1 MKNLTNI
8 LQMINFLTKTLN
20 IINKPYF
27 NKNTKIS
34 IYLIILNIIYYSLL
48 NNINMLIIYNIEKEL
63 EKIVSILNEID
74 IDDDE
79 IFELKL
85 YFYINMKNEK
95 LIREFINII
104 KKYKIDN
111 NKIYILI
118 QIKKIKRFILKNNLW
133 TNSLGISV
141 IF

>member
-1 MKNLTNI
+1 
-8 LQMINFLTKTLN
+8 MIKFLTKTLN

-74 IDDDE
+74 IDDDV

-104 KKYKIDN
+104 KK
-111 NKIYILI
+111 
-118 QIKKIKRFILKNNLW
+118 
-133 TNSLGISV
+133 
-141 IF
+141 

>member
-1 MKNLTNI
+1 
-8 LQMINFLTKTLN
+8 MINFLTKTLN

>member
-1 MKNLTNI
+1 
-8 LQMINFLTKTLN
+8 
-20 IINKPYF
+20 
-27 NKNTKIS
+27 
-34 IYLIILNIIYYSLL
+34 
-48 NNINMLIIYNIEKEL
+48 MLIIYNIEKEL